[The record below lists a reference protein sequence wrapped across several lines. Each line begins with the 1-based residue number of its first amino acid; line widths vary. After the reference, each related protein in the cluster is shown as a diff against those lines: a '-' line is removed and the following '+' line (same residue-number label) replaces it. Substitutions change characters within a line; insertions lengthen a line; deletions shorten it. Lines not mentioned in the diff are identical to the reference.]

1 MLRAAAA
8 SDTLAAI
15 ETTIRSS
22 QMPPAKRAAT
32 SAKTKTPAKKATA
45 SKTTKAAAGSGAAQS
60 KSKASASPAAETTT
74 AGNPAG
80 AKRLASR
87 SAPTKSAASK
97 VATTKSAASK
107 VAAANPAPKAAKPA
121 TTRTARTAS
130 PATARRSG
138 TRAQIK
144 RTDSARAAAA
154 RVKRAASTDTGVI
167 SIAEQLVKGTVT
179 PKDVV
184 MLTRER
190 IQETLDDAASRGRM
204 TRKDANELVA
214 ELVRRG
220 RSGGDDIVSEIE
232 GVLGKGRDQIE
243 SATKRAARSEP
254 VDRIVRGADRARRAA
269 GVGSSFPITGYGD
282 LNVSQVQARL
292 KELSKPELR
301 KVLIYER
308 NHANRKS
315 VVGVIEKSL

>member
-1 MLRAAAA
+1 
-8 SDTLAAI
+8 
-15 ETTIRSS
+15 
-22 QMPPAKRAAT
+22 MPPAKRAAT
-32 SAKTKTPAKKATA
+32 SPKTTTPAKKAAA
-45 SKTTKAAAGSGAAQS
+45 SKTTKTTKAAAGSATAKS
-60 KSKASASPAAETTT
+60 KSP
-74 AGNPAG
+74 
-80 AKRLASR
+80 
-87 SAPTKSAASK
+87 
-97 VATTKSAASK
+97 
-107 VAAANPAPKAAKPA
+107 AAKPA
-121 TTRTARTAS
+121 SKTAKSASTRTARTTTTTAT
-130 PATARRSG
+130 ATARRSG
-138 TRAQIK
+138 TSAQIK

-154 RVKRAASTDTGVI
+154 RVKQAASADTGVI

-190 IQETLDDAASRGRM
+190 IQETLDDAASRGRV

-220 RSGGDDIVSEIE
+220 RSGGDDVVTEIE
-232 GVLGKGRDQIE
+232 GLLGKGREQIQ
-243 SATKRAARSEP
+243 SATKRATSSEP

-269 GVGSSFPITGYGD
+269 GVGSSFPISGYAE

-301 KVLIYER
+301 KVLTYER
-308 NHANRKS
+308 KHANRKS

>member
-1 MLRAAAA
+1 MPRTVAV

-15 ETTIRSS
+15 EKTIRSS
-22 QMPPAKRAAT
+22 EMPPAKRAAT
-32 SAKTKTPAKKATA
+32 TAKTKTPPKKAAA
-45 SKTTKAAAGSGAAQS
+45 SKTTKAAADSAISESSAAG
-60 KSKASASPAAETTT
+60 KSS
-74 AGNPAG
+74 AG
-80 AKRLASR
+80 AKSKPA
-87 SAPTKSAASK
+87 ATK
-97 VATTKSAASK
+97 T
-107 VAAANPAPKAAKPA
+107 AKPA
-121 TTRTARTAS
+121 ATRTAST
-130 PATARRSG
+130 ATARRSG
-138 TRAQIK
+138 TSAQIK

-154 RVKRAASTDTGVI
+154 RVKHAASTDAGVI

-190 IQETLDDAASRGRM
+190 IQETLDDAASRGRV

-220 RSGGDDIVSEIE
+220 RSGGDDVVSEIE
-232 GVLGKGRDQIE
+232 GLLDKGREQIH
-243 SATKRAARSEP
+243 SATKRATSSEP

-269 GVGSSFPITGYGD
+269 GVGSSFPISGYAE

-301 KVLIYER
+301 KVLTYER
-308 NHANRKS
+308 KHANRKS

>member
-1 MLRAAAA
+1 V

-15 ETTIRSS
+15 EKTIRSS
-22 QMPPAKRAAT
+22 EMPPAKRAAT
-32 SAKTKTPAKKATA
+32 SAKTPAKKAAA
-45 SKTTKAAAGSGAAQS
+45 SKTTKAAAGSAAA
-60 KSKASASPAAETTT
+60 KSKPAA
-74 AGNPAG
+74 
-80 AKRLASR
+80 AK
-87 SAPTKSAASK
+87 P
-97 VATTKSAASK
+97 
-107 VAAANPAPKAAKPA
+107 AAAKPATAQPAPKTTKPA

-130 PATARRSG
+130 TPAARRSG
-138 TRAQIK
+138 TSAQIK

-154 RVKRAASTDTGVI
+154 RVKHAASTDAGVI

-184 MLTRER
+184 VLTRER
-190 IQETLDDAASRGRM
+190 IQEALDDAASRGRV

-220 RSGGDDIVSEIE
+220 RSGGDDVVSEIE
-232 GVLGKGRDQIE
+232 GLLGKGRDQIE

-269 GVGSSFPITGYGD
+269 GVGSSFPISGYAD

-301 KVLIYER
+301 KVLTYER
-308 NHANRKS
+308 THANRKS

>member
-1 MLRAAAA
+1 
-8 SDTLAAI
+8 
-15 ETTIRSS
+15 
-22 QMPPAKRAAT
+22 MPPAKRAAT
-32 SAKTKTPAKKATA
+32 SAKTKTPAKKAAA
-45 SKTTKAAAGSGAAQS
+45 SKTTKAGS
-60 KSKASASPAAETTT
+60 AET
-74 AGNPAG
+74 
-80 AKRLASR
+80 
-87 SAPTKSAASK
+87 KSEA
-97 VATTKSAASK
+97 
-107 VAAANPAPKAAKPA
+107 APKTAKPE
-121 TTRTARTAS
+121 TRRTAS
-130 PATARRSG
+130 SASARRSG
-138 TRAQIK
+138 TSAQIK

-154 RVKRAASTDTGVI
+154 RVKHAASTDTGVI
-167 SIAEQLVKGTVT
+167 SIAEQLVKGAVT

-220 RSGGDDIVSEIE
+220 RSGGDDLVSEIE
-232 GVLGKGRDQIE
+232 GLLGKGRDQIG

-269 GVGSSFPITGYGD
+269 GVGSSFPISGYAD

-292 KELSKPELR
+292 KELSDPELR
-301 KVLIYER
+301 KVLTYER
-308 NHANRKS
+308 QHANRKS

>member
-1 MLRAAAA
+1 MPRTVAV

-15 ETTIRSS
+15 EKTIRSS
-22 QMPPAKRAAT
+22 EMPPAKRAAT
-32 SAKTKTPAKKATA
+32 TAKTTSPPKKAAA
-45 SKTTKAAAGSGAAQS
+45 SKTTKAAAGSAIS
-60 KSKASASPAAETTT
+60 KSSA
-74 AGNPAG
+74 AGKSSAG
-80 AKRLASR
+80 AKRKPA
-87 SAPTKSAASK
+87 TK
-97 VATTKSAASK
+97 T
-107 VAAANPAPKAAKPA
+107 AKPA
-121 TTRTARTAS
+121 ATRTDRTAS
-130 PATARRSG
+130 TATARRSG
-138 TRAQIK
+138 TSAQIK

-154 RVKRAASTDTGVI
+154 RVKQAASTDAGVI

-190 IQETLDDAASRGRM
+190 IQETLDDAASRGRV

-220 RSGGDDIVSEIE
+220 RSSGDDVVSEIE
-232 GVLGKGRDQIE
+232 GLLGKGREQIQ
-243 SATKRAARSEP
+243 SATKRATSSEP

-269 GVGSSFPITGYGD
+269 GVGSSFPISGYAE

-301 KVLIYER
+301 KVLTYER
-308 NHANRKS
+308 KHANRKS

>member
-1 MLRAAAA
+1 
-8 SDTLAAI
+8 
-15 ETTIRSS
+15 
-22 QMPPAKRAAT
+22 MPPAKRAAT
-32 SAKTKTPAKKATA
+32 SAKSTTPAKKAAA
-45 SKTTKAAAGSGAAQS
+45 SKTTKTTKAAAGSA
-60 KSKASASPAAETTT
+60 T
-74 AGNPAG
+74 A
-80 AKRLASR
+80 KSR
-87 SAPTKSAASK
+87 SA
-97 VATTKSAASK
+97 
-107 VAAANPAPKAAKPA
+107 AAKPA
-121 TTRTARTAS
+121 SKTAKPASTRTARPAS
-130 PATARRSG
+130 TATARRSG
-138 TRAQIK
+138 TSAQIK

-154 RVKRAASTDTGVI
+154 RVKHAASTDTGVI
-167 SIAEQLVKGTVT
+167 SIAEQLVKGSVS

-190 IQETLDDAASRGRM
+190 IQETLDDAASRGRV

-220 RSGGDDIVSEIE
+220 RSGGDDVVTEIE
-232 GVLGKGRDQIE
+232 GLLGKGRGQIE

-269 GVGSSFPITGYGD
+269 GVGSSFPIHGYAD

-301 KVLIYER
+301 KVLTYER
-308 NHANRKS
+308 KHANRKS

>member
-1 MLRAAAA
+1 V

-15 ETTIRSS
+15 EKTIRSS
-22 QMPPAKRAAT
+22 EMPPAKRAAT
-32 SAKTKTPAKKATA
+32 SAKPTTPAKKATA
-45 SKTTKAAAGSGAAQS
+45 SKTTKTAKTSKTTKAATGSTAKSKPAAA
-60 KSKASASPAAETTT
+60 K
-74 AGNPAG
+74 
-80 AKRLASR
+80 
-87 SAPTKSAASK
+87 
-97 VATTKSAASK
+97 
-107 VAAANPAPKAAKPA
+107 PAPKAAKPA
-121 TTRTARTAS
+121 TARTARTA
-130 PATARRSG
+130 PTATARRTG
-138 TRAQIK
+138 TSAQIK

-154 RVKRAASTDTGVI
+154 RVKHAASTDTGVI
-167 SIAEQLVKGTVT
+167 SIAEQLVKGSVT

-184 MLTRER
+184 LLTRER

-220 RSGGDDIVSEIE
+220 RSGSDDVVSEIE
-232 GVLGKGRDQIE
+232 GLLGKGRDGIG

-269 GVGSSFPITGYGD
+269 GVGSSFPISGYAD
-282 LNVSQVQARL
+282 LNVSQVQTRL

-301 KVLIYER
+301 KVLTYER
-308 NHANRKS
+308 KHANRKS

>member
-1 MLRAAAA
+1 
-8 SDTLAAI
+8 
-15 ETTIRSS
+15 
-22 QMPPAKRAAT
+22 MPPAKRAAT
-32 SAKTKTPAKKATA
+32 SATSKTPAKKTAGSKTSKAAGSAAAKSRPAAVKPSAAKAA
-45 SKTTKAAAGSGAAQS
+45 SKT
-60 KSKASASPAAETTT
+60 
-74 AGNPAG
+74 
-80 AKRLASR
+80 
-87 SAPTKSAASK
+87 
-97 VATTKSAASK
+97 
-107 VAAANPAPKAAKPA
+107 AKPA
-121 TTRTARTAS
+121 STRTAS

-138 TRAQIK
+138 TSAQSK
-144 RTDSARAAAA
+144 RTDSARTAAE
-154 RVKRAASTDTGVI
+154 RVKHASATDTGVI
-167 SIAEQLVKGTVT
+167 SIAEQLVKGSVT

-220 RSGGDDIVSEIE
+220 RSGGDDVVSEIE
-232 GVLGKGRDQIE
+232 GLLGKSRDQIG

-269 GVGSSFPITGYGD
+269 GVGSSFPISGYGD

-301 KVLIYER
+301 KVLTYER

>member
-1 MLRAAAA
+1 
-8 SDTLAAI
+8 
-15 ETTIRSS
+15 
-22 QMPPAKRAAT
+22 MPPAKRAAT

-45 SKTTKAAAGSGAAQS
+45 SKTSKAAAGSDAA
-60 KSKASASPAAETTT
+60 KSTPDASGSAAVETTT
-74 AGNPAG
+74 ASKATRGKRAAG
-80 AKRLASR
+80 GA
-87 SAPTKSAASK
+87 APTKSAASK
-97 VATTKSAASK
+97 VATTKTAASK
-107 VAAANPAPKAAKPA
+107 VAASNPGPKPAKPA
-121 TTRTARTAS
+121 TARTARSTS

-138 TRAQIK
+138 TSAQIK
-144 RTDSARAAAA
+144 RTDSAREAAA

-167 SIAEQLVKGTVT
+167 SLAEQLVKGSVT

-232 GVLGKGRDQIE
+232 GALGKGRDQIG

-301 KVLIYER
+301 KVLTYER

>member
-1 MLRAAAA
+1 MPRTVAV

-15 ETTIRSS
+15 EKTIRSS
-22 QMPPAKRAAT
+22 EMPPAKRAAT
-32 SAKTKTPAKKATA
+32 TAKTKTSPKKAAA
-45 SKTTKAAAGSGAAQS
+45 SKTTKAAADSAIS
-60 KSKASASPAAETTT
+60 KSSA
-74 AGNPAG
+74 AGKSSAG
-80 AKRLASR
+80 AKSKPA
-87 SAPTKSAASK
+87 ATK
-97 VATTKSAASK
+97 T
-107 VAAANPAPKAAKPA
+107 AKPA
-121 TTRTARTAS
+121 ATRTAST
-130 PATARRSG
+130 ATARRSG
-138 TRAQIK
+138 TSAQIK

-154 RVKRAASTDTGVI
+154 RVKHAASTDAGVI

-190 IQETLDDAASRGRM
+190 IQETLDDAASRGRV

-220 RSGGDDIVSEIE
+220 RSGGDDVVSEIE
-232 GVLGKGRDQIE
+232 GLLDKGREQIH
-243 SATKRAARSEP
+243 SATKRATSSEP

-269 GVGSSFPITGYGD
+269 GVGSSFPISGYAE

-301 KVLIYER
+301 KVLTYER
-308 NHANRKS
+308 KHANRKS

>member
-1 MLRAAAA
+1 
-8 SDTLAAI
+8 
-15 ETTIRSS
+15 
-22 QMPPAKRAAT
+22 MPPAKRAAT
-32 SAKTKTPAKKATA
+32 TAKTKTPTKKAAA
-45 SKTTKAAAGSGAAQS
+45 SKTTKAAAGS
-60 KSKASASPAAETTT
+60 ASAKSSAT
-74 AGNPAG
+74 A
-80 AKRLASR
+80 
-87 SAPTKSAASK
+87 KSAARAKSSAAAKSK
-97 VATTKSAASK
+97 PAATKTTKSAATK
-107 VAAANPAPKAAKPA
+107 
-121 TTRTARTAS
+121 TDRTAS
-130 PATARRSG
+130 TASARRSG
-138 TRAQIK
+138 TSAQIK

-154 RVKRAASTDTGVI
+154 RVKHAAATDTGVI

-190 IQETLDDAASRGRM
+190 IQETLDDAASRGRV

-220 RSGGDDIVSEIE
+220 RSGGDDVVSEIE
-232 GVLGKGRDQIE
+232 GLLGKGRDQIQ
-243 SATKRAARSEP
+243 SATKRATSSEP

-269 GVGSSFPITGYGD
+269 GVGSSFPISGYPE

-301 KVLIYER
+301 KVLTYER
-308 NHANRKS
+308 KHANRKS